1 MNPIVRWLPL
11 AAAGIVLG
19 VVGLATYMV
28 AGTPGAV
35 LPDDADA
42 PVSSTRLPD
51 TVSYTVE
58 EGQSA
63 ANIGNDLEVLGVIR
77 SGRQFESLVR
87 LMGVGDRLS
96 AGDYVFHIGASVP
109 SIVQEIIV
117 KDAVPVLRVTFP
129 EGIRIE
135 EMAVLAEE
143 AGFGTAEEFLAA
155 AETAQLPPGLAE
167 DLPPTATLPE
177 GQRLQGYLFP
187 DTYIRPVGFTADQLV
202 RLMIET
208 MDERFTPEMRAAAA
222 ARGLTTHQVLTLA
235 AIVER
240 EAVLPEE
247 RPLIAGVFFN
257 RLRAG
262 DLIGADPT
270 VQFAASLD
278 PESVALYGY
287 WKKALTILDLENPS
301 PYNTRLFA
309 GMPPGPITNPSLAS
323 IEAVAYPEDT
333 DYYYFVA
340 NAVAA
345 DGSHKFAVTEAE
357 HIRNIAEYGE

>member
-1 MNPIVRWLPL
+1 
-11 AAAGIVLG
+11 
-19 VVGLATYMV
+19 
-28 AGTPGAV
+28 
-35 LPDDADA
+35 
-42 PVSSTRLPD
+42 
-51 TVSYTVE
+51 
-58 EGQSA
+58 
-63 ANIGNDLEVLGVIR
+63 
-77 SGRQFESLVR
+77 
-87 LMGVGDRLS
+87 
-96 AGDYVFHIGASVP
+96 
-109 SIVQEIIV
+109 
-117 KDAVPVLRVTFP
+117 
-129 EGIRIE
+129 
-135 EMAVLAEE
+135 
-143 AGFGTAEEFLAA
+143 
-155 AETAQLPPGLAE
+155 
-167 DLPPTATLPE
+167 
-177 GQRLQGYLFP
+177 
-187 DTYIRPVGFTADQLV
+187 
-202 RLMIET
+202 
-208 MDERFTPEMRAAAA
+208 
-222 ARGLTTHQVLTLA
+222 VLTLA